1 MNKDGI
7 FKTQLKNGLTVLLKE
22 SHTTPVTTWWVS
34 YRVGSRDEHTGITGA
49 SHWVEHM
56 MFKGT
61 RRFPPGVLDKV
72 ISRCG
77 GHWNAFTSL
86 DRTIYFETL
95 PSGNIDIGLE
105 LEADRMRHSIF
116 SPKEV
121 ESERTVIISERQGS
135 ENEPE
140 WRLYEQML
148 ATAFHVHPYRH
159 EILGDMADLQSMT
172 RDDLFGHYKTYYVP
186 NNAIA
191 VAVGDFKTKD
201 MLARIKE
208 LYEKIPAG
216 GAPPRL
222 ARPEPEQKG
231 ERRVIVEGEDET
243 PYVGL
248 GFHAVSATDPDFYAL
263 VILDSVL
270 AGASSI
276 AGRGGTSNKSSRLY
290 KALVESELAAGVSGG
305 IFPTVDPYLYVIF
318 ATVRNGRQPDEVE
331 KALDAELERATSS
344 NISEAELAKAIK
356 QARAMFA
363 FGAES
368 VTNQGMWLSYAE
380 LFDTYQWFQ
389 KYLDHLAA
397 VTVDDVRRV
406 AQKVLRRSNC
416 TAGWYVP
423 NKTTHS

>member
-1 MNKDGI
+1 MNNNGVY
-7 FKTQLKNGLTVLLKE
+7 KTRLKNGLTVLLKE

-95 PSGNIDIGLE
+95 PSGKIDIGLE

-159 EILGDMADLQSMT
+159 EILGDMADLQTMT
-172 RDDLFGHYKTYYVP
+172 RDDLFGHYRTYYVP

-191 VAVGDFKTKD
+191 VAVGDFKTRD

-208 LYEKIPAG
+208 LYEKIPG
-216 GAPPRL
+216 GSAPPRL

-290 KALVESELAAGVSGG
+290 KALVESEMAADISGG
-305 IFPTVDPYLYVIF
+305 IFPTVDPYLYTIF
-318 ATVRNGRQPDEVE
+318 ATVRNGRRPDEVE

-344 NISEAELAKAIK
+344 NISEVELAKAIK

-389 KYLDHLAA
+389 QYLDRLAA

-406 AQKVLRRSNC
+406 AQKILRRSNR
-416 TAGWYVP
+416 TVGWYVQ
-423 NKTTHS
+423 KQ

>member
-1 MNKDGI
+1 MNNNGVY
-7 FKTQLKNGLTVLLKE
+7 KTRLKNGLTVLLKE

-95 PSGNIDIGLE
+95 PSGKIDIGLE

-116 SPKEV
+116 SSKEV

-159 EILGDMADLQSMT
+159 EILGDMADLQTIT
-172 RDDLFGHYKTYYVP
+172 RDDLYGHYKTYYVP

-191 VAVGDFKTKD
+191 VAVGDFKTRD

-208 LYEKIPAG
+208 LYEKIPG
-216 GAPPRL
+216 GSAPPRL

-231 ERRVIVEGEDET
+231 ERRVIVEGDDET

-290 KALVESELAAGVSGG
+290 KALVESELAADISGG
-305 IFPTVDPYLYVIF
+305 IFPTVDPYLYTIF

-331 KALDAELERATSS
+331 KALDAELERATNS
-344 NISEAELAKAIK
+344 NISEVELAKAIK

-389 KYLDHLAA
+389 QYLDRLAA

-406 AQKVLRRSNC
+406 AQKILRRSNR
-416 TAGWYVP
+416 TVGWYVQ
-423 NKTTHS
+423 KQ

>member
-1 MNKDGI
+1 MTKNGV
-7 FKTQLKNGLTVLLKE
+7 FKTKLKNGLTVLLKE
-22 SHTTPVTTWWVS
+22 SHTAPVTTWWVS

-77 GHWNAFTSL
+77 GLWNAFTSL

-95 PSGNIDIGLE
+95 PSGKIDIGLE

-159 EILGDMADLQSMT
+159 EILGDMADLHTMT

-191 VAVGDFKTKD
+191 VAVGDFKTRD

-208 LYEKIPAG
+208 LYEKIPG
-216 GAPPRL
+216 GSAPPRL

-231 ERRVIVEGEDET
+231 ERRVIVEGDDET

-248 GFHAVSATDPDFYAL
+248 GFHAVSATDPDFHAL

-290 KALVESELAAGVSGG
+290 KALVESELAADISGG
-305 IFPTVDPYLYVIF
+305 IFPTVDPYLYTLF
-318 ATVRNGRQPDEVE
+318 ATVRNGHKPDEVE
-331 KALDAELERATSS
+331 KALDAEIERAMSS
-344 NISEAELAKAIK
+344 TISEAELAKAIK

-389 KYLDHLAA
+389 KYLDRLAA

-406 AQKVLRRSNC
+406 AQKVLRRSNR
-416 TAGWYVP
+416 TTGWYVP
-423 NKTTHS
+423 NKTTDS

>member
-1 MNKDGI
+1 MTRNGV
-7 FKTQLKNGLTVLLKE
+7 FKTRLKNGLTVLLKE
-22 SHTTPVTTWWVS
+22 SHTTPVTTWWVT

-77 GHWNAFTSL
+77 GQWNAFTSL

-95 PSGNIDIGLE
+95 PSGKIDIGLE
-105 LEADRMRHSIF
+105 LEADRMRHSLF
-116 SPKEV
+116 TPKDV

-140 WRLYEQML
+140 WRLYEQIQ

-159 EILGDMADLQSMT
+159 EILGDMADLESMT
-172 RDDLFGHYKTYYVP
+172 RDDLYGHYRKYYAP

-208 LYEKIPAG
+208 LYETIPG
-216 GAPPRL
+216 GSAPPRL

-243 PYVGL
+243 PYVGF
-248 GFHAVSATDPDFYAL
+248 GYHAMSATDPDFYAL

-290 KALVESELAAGVSGG
+290 KALVESELAADISGG
-305 IFPTVDPYLYVIF
+305 IFPTVDPYLYTFF
-318 ATVRNGRQPDEVE
+318 ATVRNGRHPDEVE
-331 KALDAELERATSS
+331 KALEAELERATNS
-344 NISEAELAKAIK
+344 NISQEELAKAIK

-380 LFDTYQWFQ
+380 LFDTYEWFEH
-389 KYLDHLAA
+389 YLHRLAA

-406 AQKVLRRSNC
+406 AQKVLRRSNR
-416 TAGWYVP
+416 TVGWYVQ
-423 NKTTHS
+423 KQ

>member
-1 MNKDGI
+1 MNNNGVY
-7 FKTQLKNGLTVLLKE
+7 KTRLKNGLTVLLKE

-61 RRFPPGVLDKV
+61 RRFPSGVLDKV

-95 PSGNIDIGLE
+95 PSGKIDIGLE

-159 EILGDMADLQSMT
+159 EILGDMADLQTMT
-172 RDDLFGHYKTYYVP
+172 RDDLFGHYRTYYVP

-191 VAVGDFKTKD
+191 VAVGDFKTRD

-208 LYEKIPAG
+208 LYEKIPG
-216 GAPPRL
+216 GSAPPRL

-290 KALVESELAAGVSGG
+290 KALVESELAADISGG
-305 IFPTVDPYLYVIF
+305 IFPTVDPYLYTIF

-344 NISEAELAKAIK
+344 NISEVELAKAIK

-389 KYLDHLAA
+389 QYLDRLAA

-406 AQKVLRRSNC
+406 AQKILRRSNR
-416 TAGWYVP
+416 TVGWYVQ
-423 NKTTHS
+423 KQ